1 MAIGN
6 YDIGGM
12 LARSGQV
19 QGQQMGQAFS
29 QFGQGVGGMLSGVGV
44 GLEARRKRQEEEDT
58 KKQMAGIY
66 APTAQAGATSTE
78 MFQAAQQLMSMGKTA
93 EGMAMV
99 EQARATQQT
108 EAEALAKQQEQ
119 AGLQALQES
128 IADSATRLGLPDIAE
143 RASSTTDPEALRA
156 IQKDLREQE
165 VKNLIRERG
174 EPGRKALAKRYG
186 ITYESYMGDLDDDN
200 FFKLLEGQEAELKS
214 FLLPDGT
221 ETLLEV
227 NKKDGKVRDPSDGV
241 FKRASELG
249 LRKAP
254 NRQQVENIA
263 NYTSELLAEAGVK
276 HFQELHKS
284 TSQTIA
290 TLNNIEE
297 VLPLT
302 DEMITGATAQPEL
315 FVRRIKSE
323 MSEFLGIDATDP
335 ALQNTEAYIALAAPR
350 VAEIIKNFGAG
361 TGLSDADREFAN
373 KAAAGD
379 IAMTAASLQ
388 RILKILKKA
397 GENKIALYNKTVKE
411 MGVTPGAYGFVLP
424 SRTKATPPTTQ
435 ATETVSDLP
444 AGFVKDQ

>member
-1 MAIGN
+1 MAFRINTGLSQAGLSAGQMIGSALGQLGGS
-6 YDIGGM
+6 IGGM
-12 LARSGQV
+12 LTR
-19 QGQQMGQAFS
+19 
-29 QFGQGVGGMLSGVGV
+29 GG
-44 GLEARRKRQEEEDT
+44 EAISEGREAEK
-58 KKQMAGIY
+58 MAGIY
-66 APTAQAGATSTE
+66 APTTQEGATSTE
-78 MFQAAQQLMSMGKTA
+78 LFQAAQQLMSMGKTS

-99 EQARATQQT
+99 EQARAMQQT

-143 RASSTTDPEALRA
+143 RASNTTDPESLRA

-214 FLLPDGT
+214 FLLPDGA

-276 HFQELHKS
+276 HFQELHTS
-284 TSQTIA
+284 TSQTIE

-397 GENKIALYNKTVKE
+397 GENKISLYNKTVKE
-411 MGVTPGAYGFVLP
+411 MKIKPGSYGFVLP

>member
-1 MAIGN
+1 MAFRINTGLSQAGLSAGQMIGSAFGQLGGS
-6 YDIGGM
+6 IGGM
-12 LARSGQV
+12 LTRGGEAIR
-19 QGQQMGQAFS
+19 QGR
-29 QFGQGVGGMLSGVGV
+29 
-44 GLEARRKRQEEEDT
+44 EAEK
-58 KKQMAGIY
+58 MAGIY
-66 APTAQAGATSTE
+66 APVTQEGATSTQL
-78 MFQAAQQLMSMGKTA
+78 FQAAQQLMSMPDKTKEA
-93 EGMAMV
+93 MALL
-99 EQARATQQT
+99 EQARAMQQT
-108 EAEALAKQQEQ
+108 EAETLAKQQQQ
-119 AGLQALQES
+119 AGLLSLQES
-128 IADSATRLGLPDIAE
+128 IADSATKLGLPDIAE
-143 RASSTTDPEALRA
+143 RAANTTDPESLRA

-227 NKKDGKVRDPSDGV
+227 NKKDAKVRDPADGV
-241 FKRASELG
+241 FKRASEMG
-249 LRKAP
+249 LRRAP

-263 NYTSELLAEAGVK
+263 NYRSEKLAEAGVK
-276 HFQELHKS
+276 HFQELHES
-284 TSQTIA
+284 TSQTIT

-315 FVRRIKSE
+315 FVRRIRSE
-323 MSEFLGIDATDP
+323 LSEALGIDASDP
-335 ALQNTEAYIALAAPR
+335 ALQNTEAYVALAAPR
-350 VAEIIKNFGAG
+350 VADIIKAFGAG

-379 IAMTAASLQ
+379 IQMTAASLQ

-397 GENKIALYNKTVKE
+397 GENKIDLYNRTVKE
-411 MGVTPGAYGFVLP
+411 MDVAPGAYGFVLP
-424 SRTKATPPTTQ
+424 SRTKRTPPTTQ
-435 ATETVSDLP
+435 DVDTVANPPS
-444 AGFVKDQ
+444 GFVRD